1 MRVKTVIISELYQVN
16 IDPSYCTYFT
26 EVFNKVSNIFREAGR
41 LRMVKAEHGI
51 VLRRGDRAHRAIRH
65 PLTRIQ
71 KTRIASPELIDIY
84 VQPLPLTILLFSYI
98 F

>member
-1 MRVKTVIISELYQVN
+1 
-16 IDPSYCTYFT
+16 
-26 EVFNKVSNIFREAGR
+26 
-41 LRMVKAEHGI
+41 MVKAEHGI

-71 KTRIASPELIDIY
+71 KTRIASSELIDRN
-84 VQPLPLTILLFSYI
+84 QPLPLTILLFSYI